1 MSIIRNLS
9 IRNYKSVRQLDIA
22 CERINVFLGK
32 PNAGKS
38 NILEGISLLGAG
50 YFAGQG
56 KHFMGETIRYES
68 LEELFFDFDINE
80 SIEISADQQTYFT
93 LKANDNK
100 TGFINSIRHGKNV
113 NLNNLLAERLEYFL
127 STNGIISKAVWLEDH
142 PNRVK
147 NYSFRKL
154 DQNNAS
160 IENQPLFLLP
170 PDGRNFFSILNG
182 NKRLQE
188 AIDQFAEPLGYS
200 LSLDYANKQFSFVKV
215 EGKIFKQ
222 FPPHLLPDTFQR
234 YIFHLA
240 AILSN
245 EKSVLLFEEPE
256 THSYGPYVYQ
266 LAQEILQ
273 DEGENQ
279 YFLTTHNPYLLTPL
293 LQEGKQD
300 LAVFIT
306 WFEDYQ
312 TKVRRLEQDEIA
324 SILDH
329 GYDIFMNLDNFI
341 HADAS

>member
-9 IRNYKSVRQLDIA
+9 IHNYKSVRQLEIS

-38 NILEGISLLGAG
+38 NILEAISLFGAL
-50 YFAGQG
+50 YHTNTC
-56 KHFMGETIRYES
+56 KFMGDTIRYQAISNLFSNYNTKNSVTVKINGCYAELS
-68 LEELFFDFDINE
+68 LLTNTQEYELNVTTDTNRSTSRFPKFNIIFNSSGLGMSGSFGNQNRGLIKKYDF
-80 SIEISADQQTYFT
+80 
-93 LKANDNK
+93 K
-100 TGFINSIRHGKNV
+100 
-113 NLNNLLAERLEYFL
+113 RLEQGSDLEGFL
-127 STNGIISKAVWLEDH
+127 I
-142 PNRVK
+142 
-147 NYSFRKL
+147 
-154 DQNNAS
+154 
-160 IENQPLFLLP
+160 P
-170 PDGRNFFSILNG
+170 PYGNNFFSIVRSNEPLKN
-182 NKRLQE
+182 
-188 AIDQFAEPLGYS
+188 AIKEFAEEYGFKL
-200 LSLDYANKQFSFVKV
+200 LLDV
-215 EGKIFKQ
+215 ETKEIAFAQIENDVFIKFQ
-222 FPPHLLPDTFQR
+222 TYLLPDTFQR

-273 DEGENQ
+273 DEGGNQ
-279 YFLTTHNPYLLTPL
+279 FFLTTHNPYLLTPL
-293 LQEGKQD
+293 LQEGKTD

-324 SILDH
+324 SILQH
-329 GYDIFMNLDNFI
+329 GYDVFLNLDNYI

>member
-38 NILEGISLLGAG
+38 NILEGISLLGALFHTDTG
-50 YFAGQG
+50 R
-56 KHFMGETIRYES
+56 FMGNTVRYQTISNLFSNYITKSPISVEINGYQVELSLNVKTLEYEFEAKTNTERSASNFPKFKMKFDANGLGVSGALGSMKPGLIKKYDFKQLEQGNDTDGYLIPPFGKNFYAVIRNNES
-68 LEELFFDFDINE
+68 LKTVIKEFATEYGFKFLMDVENKEIAFVQ
-80 SIEISADQQTYFT
+80 IEDDVFLKYQT
-93 LKANDNK
+93 
-100 TGFINSIRHGKNV
+100 
-113 NLNNLLAERLEYFL
+113 
-127 STNGIISKAVWLEDH
+127 
-142 PNRVK
+142 
-147 NYSFRKL
+147 
-154 DQNNAS
+154 
-160 IENQPLFLLP
+160 
-170 PDGRNFFSILNG
+170 
-182 NKRLQE
+182 
-188 AIDQFAEPLGYS
+188 
-200 LSLDYANKQFSFVKV
+200 
-215 EGKIFKQ
+215 
-222 FPPHLLPDTFQR
+222 HLLPDTFQR

-266 LAQEILQ
+266 LAQEILE